1 MQTQGYGTLYRH
13 KEEIKRMERAEQKDP
28 SLFQTRIKANR
39 KVKRALNADRSQ
51 KESQRILE
59 QIKSEDLAEKRKI
72 I

>member
-1 MQTQGYGTLYRH
+1 MEPSTDTKKKL
-13 KEEIKRMERAEQKDP
+13 KEWREQ
-28 SLFQTRIKANR
+28 NR
-39 KVKRALNADRSQ
+39 KTQPVPDKNQSQQKSQRALNADRSQ